1 MLCVNNYDQ
10 EYVDECRARMQSQLA
25 AYNKLLK
32 TARAKART
40 DAALKSAM
48 ASLEPLFFNNLVVVL
63 NGLGPH
69 ARGRRRKE
77 SH

>member
-10 EYVDECRARMQSQLA
+10 EYVDECRARMQSHLA

-40 DAALKSAM
+40 DAALITPSTK
-48 ASLEPLFFNNLVVVL
+48 
-63 NGLGPH
+63 
-69 ARGRRRKE
+69 
-77 SH
+77 